1 MAKWKEIPT
10 TPSPVAVKV
19 KPLVWKF
26 GQASAYAYLPPFSS
40 GCFLLL
46 PGGGQEG
53 PSIDAVFSD
62 EAAARADYEARILST
77 LEATPSPEAIVRA
90 ALERAV
96 TCCEDELRN
105 TAMLMSNPPKSS
117 AAWDAA
123 NSIRKLASDPAE
135 VAAIIK
141 AAGEDRG

>member
-1 MAKWKEIPT
+1 MTKWTIP
-10 TPSPVAVKV
+10 
-19 KPLVWKF
+19 
-26 GQASAYAYLPPFSS
+26 
-40 GCFLLL
+40 
-46 PGGGQEG
+46 
-53 PSIDAVFSD
+53 D
-62 EAAARADYEARILST
+62 
-77 LEATPSPEAIVRA
+77 TPSPEAIVRA

-123 NSIRKLASDPAE
+123 NSIRKLASDAE

-141 AAGEDRG
+141 KAGEDRG

>member
-1 MAKWKEIPT
+1 MGLMAKWKEIPT

-90 ALERAV
+90 ALERAAIEV
-96 TCCEDELRN
+96 EVLTGECVDPHVKVWAEN
-105 TAMLMSNPPKSS
+105 QAQ
-117 AAWDAA
+117 
-123 NSIRKLASDPAE
+123 SIRLLADNDAE
-135 VAAIIK
+135 VAAILLK